1 MPVVGYCAS
10 RAHSCTEYICPA
22 LGTLCSHPHSPLWNG
37 KGMTGTGPKEKE
49 HTRSTSMTDDSSA
62 ILYIL
67 EKPQMRGEE
76 ERLRTFENWPRDAPV
91 TAANLARAGF
101 YFLGPQDEVQCFCCG
116 GILRYWVHGDR
127 PIVEHKRHFPSCNFV
142 LGRAVGNIPLCAVSG
157 SPSDSVD
164 GQLLSQ
170 LQRMTV
176 DDQGAA
182 GQAVYPEMEL
192 EESRL
197 TTFHNWPTGAA
208 VHPDVLARAGFFY
221 TDKTFFAITHE
232 QSDIRYQQGN
242 RAVVATSCYE
252 IPVFVCHGDNV
263 KCFYCDGGLRN
274 WETGDDPWQEHAKW
288 FPRCDF
294 LVQTRGRDY
303 VSNIQ
308 DTHFHTETVSGSQ
321 IPVSR
326 EINAGNDGV
335 SGLGIASAMLS
346 PVVQT
351 VIQMGFDVSLVES
364 LVQTRYLLTGLH
376 YTSVSDLVTDA
387 LAAEED
393 ERSRELQG
401 RGQEPLGRQELSAG
415 SVRTQTSITEKA
427 VGEPTP
433 EELLHQ
439 LQQERTCKVCMDE
452 LVSIVFIPCG
462 HLVVC
467 SGCAA
472 SLRHCPICRATIRG
486 SVRAFMS

>member
-1 MPVVGYCAS
+1 
-10 RAHSCTEYICPA
+10 
-22 LGTLCSHPHSPLWNG
+22 
-37 KGMTGTGPKEKE
+37 MTGTGPKEKE
-49 HTRSTSMTDDSSA
+49 DATSPSMTDDSSD

-101 YFLGPQDEVQCFCCG
+101 YFLGPQDKVQCFCCG

-142 LGRAVGNIPLCAVSG
+142 LGRAVGNIPLYFVPG

-176 DDQGAA
+176 DDQGAT

-192 EESRL
+192 EETRL
-197 TTFHNWPTGAA
+197 NTFHNWPTGAA
-208 VHPDVLARAGFFY
+208 VQPDVLARAGFFY
-221 TDKTFFAITHE
+221 T
-232 QSDIRYQQGN
+232 G
-242 RAVVATSCYE
+242 
-252 IPVFVCHGDNV
+252 HGDNV
-263 KCFYCDGGLRN
+263 KCFFCDGGLRN
-274 WETGDDPWQEHAKW
+274 WEPGDDPWQEHAKW

-308 DTHFHTETVSGSQ
+308 DAHFHRETVSGSQ
-321 IPVSR
+321 TPVSG
-326 EINAGNDGV
+326 EI
-335 SGLGIASAMLS
+335 S
-346 PVVQT
+346 P
-351 VIQMGFDVSLVES
+351 GSEPVE
-364 LVQTRYLLTGLH
+364 R
-376 YTSVSDLVTDA
+376 
-387 LAAEED
+387 
-393 ERSRELQG
+393 QG
-401 RGQEPLGRQELSAG
+401 PSAG
-415 SVRTQTSITEKA
+415 GVRTQTPIREKA
-427 VGEPTP
+427 VGDPTP
-433 EELLHQ
+433 EELLRQ
-439 LQQERTCKVCMDE
+439 LQEERTCKVCMDK

-467 SGCAA
+467 SDCAA